1 MPPQSHRYRW
11 HTVKPLRPCFLAG
24 AYIRVMYQHQ
34 ETLWLVRSYSYR
46 VLSPILNSLL
56 NCNTFHFASLAF
68 FLVGTAFRWYC
79 PGNTVRKDDKAV
91 RLSIFYLH
99 TDLSTS
105 TYVRSRAADLS
116 IELYRSALYICFVC
130 YLPHTLSID
139 NSRRHCCTKEA
150 PLFYQQHQ
158 GSCPSQRKSYAR
170 RAKTK
175 NVGINNRCVFLL

>member
-91 RLSIFYLH
+91 RLSIFLSPHRFVYI
-99 TDLSTS
+99 DL
-105 TYVRSRAADLS
+105 RP
-116 IELYRSALYICFVC
+116 I
-130 YLPHTLSID
+130 
-139 NSRRHCCTKEA
+139 
-150 PLFYQQHQ
+150 
-158 GSCPSQRKSYAR
+158 
-170 RAKTK
+170 
-175 NVGINNRCVFLL
+175 